1 MAYDQGMK
9 KIAASIAGL
18 SVIALGASVWDG
30 AYTEEQAKRG
40 EAIYQKECASCH
52 GEDLKGKDQAPPLTG
67 NDFKMDWNGLSVG
80 DLFYRIRIS
89 MPADHPGKLSPEQN
103 ADTLAFILK
112 ANQFPAG
119 KKDLPTD
126 GDSLKQIQFET
137 TKP

>member
-1 MAYDQGMK
+1 MSYDQGMK
-9 KIAASIAGL
+9 KIASSVAGL

-30 AYTEEQAKRG
+30 VYTEAQAKRG

-52 GEDLKGKDQAPPLTG
+52 GEDLAGKGQAPPLTG

-80 DLFYRIRIS
+80 DLFDRIRIS
-89 MPADHPGKLSPEQN
+89 MPADHPGKLSPDQN

-119 KKDLPTD
+119 KKDLPVD
-126 GDSLKQIQFET
+126 GDALKQIQFET